1 MYMKE
6 PALRI
11 IRDCK
16 KVVDVMFFYVIIF
29 SVYAVIYA
37 IIHNI
42 NPISRVLMGLK
53 GGRVECQT

>member
-1 MYMKE
+1 M
-6 PALRI
+6 I
-11 IRDCK
+11 CK
-16 KVVDVMFFYVIIF
+16 KVVDVMNFYVIIF